1 MRDPRL
7 RHALALLA
15 AAQLTVV
22 LAACTGGPGS
32 AGPTGSATSSAP
44 SGSPSGT
51 SGGTPG
57 GGGTAFAPGVSP
69 LGAKWDKSR
78 LNAFGPY
85 LESLRGTT
93 TFTELV
99 WCDIEK
105 QQGQRNWRQIDDLA
119 KTAQQHG
126 ISLDIKIRVGACWA
140 TGGQAQFVRGTRN
153 KTESAMPTDLG
164 QYRSFVR
171 DVVDRYKPM
180 GVHTYAVEN
189 EVNSQSFWSGTPQ
202 QLTSLTEAAAS
213 EIRSAD
219 PSAKVADAG
228 MSSTSYGY
236 GIADQL
242 LSQGKG
248 DAAVQA
254 WNTYYAK
261 RIGTRG
267 EQIPEVGSVDQLR
280 SVLASDQGR
289 RNLAYLS
296 VAASLAQ
303 RGVTDIRQV
312 HFYEPWNAAT
322 LLTGYLAS
330 HTPAGHPIEAWEVGS
345 FWKNANG
352 TEQERT
358 DDMTRTVA
366 LLLAGGI
373 SRVIWLP
380 LATSADNSGS
390 TTGQEVRYGLLDP
403 DGTIRPSGVTMRDLV
418 VASRGARVSPV
429 ARGALQGVAFTS
441 GSRSTLVLWST
452 GGDQHVRVGEGA
464 TAGLTG
470 TAAAPVSSGTVT
482 VGSSPVI
489 VTTRQPL
496 ASVLASA

>member
-1 MRDPRL
+1 MPHRRL
-7 RHALALLA
+7 RRALALLA
-15 AAQLTVV
+15 AAQFTLV
-22 LAACTGGPGS
+22 LAACTGNAPPSAQHTGGS
-32 AGPTGSATSSAP
+32 PSSAP
-44 SGSPSGT
+44 SGGPT
-51 SGGTPG
+51 GGT
-57 GGGTAFAPGVSP
+57 GTDGTTSAPGVSP

-78 LNAFGPY
+78 VSAFGPY

-99 WCDIEK
+99 WCDVES

-119 KTAQQHG
+119 KVAQQHG

-140 TGGQAQFVRGTRN
+140 TGGQAQHVRGVRN

-171 DVVDRYKPM
+171 DVVDRYKTM

-189 EVNSQSFWSGTPQ
+189 EVNSPSFWSGTPE
-202 QLTSLTEAAAS
+202 QLTALTEAAAS

-219 PSAKVADAG
+219 PTAKVADAG

-242 LSQGKG
+242 LSQGKD

-254 WNTYYAK
+254 WNTYYAN

-267 EQIPEVGSVDQLR
+267 EQIPQVGSADQLR
-280 SVLASDQGR
+280 TVLASDQGR
-289 RNLAYLS
+289 RNLAYLA
-296 VAASLAQ
+296 VATSLAQ

-312 HFYEPWNAAT
+312 HFYEPWSAAP

-330 HTPAGHPIEAWEVGS
+330 HTPSGHPIEAWEVGS

-352 TEQERT
+352 SEQERT
-358 DDMTRTVA
+358 DDMTRTVS
-366 LLLAGGI
+366 LLLAGDI
-373 SRVIWLP
+373 RRVIWLP

-390 TTGQEVRYGLLDP
+390 ATGQEARYGLLDP
-403 DGTIRPSGVTMRDLV
+403 DGTIRSAGVTMRDLV
-418 VASRGARVSPV
+418 AASRGARISPV
-429 ARGALQGVAFTS
+429 VRGALRGVAFTS
-441 GSRSTLVLWST
+441 GSQSTLVLWST
-452 GGDQHVRVGEGA
+452 GGDQQVSVGHGA
-464 TAGLTG
+464 TAGPSG
-470 TAAAPVSSGTVT
+470 AAAAPVSSGTVT
-482 VGSSPVI
+482 VHGSPVI

>member
-1 MRDPRL
+1 MRDRRPR
-7 RHALALLA
+7 RALALLA
-15 AAQLTVV
+15 AAQLTLA
-22 LAACTGGPGS
+22 LAACTGGQGA
-32 AGPTGSATSSAP
+32 AGPTGGTPSSTPAV
-44 SGSPSGT
+44 GG
-51 SGGTPG
+51 SGGTSSG
-57 GGGTAFAPGVSP
+57 GATTFAPGVSP
-69 LGAKWDKSR
+69 FGAKWDKSR
-78 LNAFGPY
+78 ANLFDPY

-99 WCDIEK
+99 WCDVEK

-119 KTAQQHG
+119 KVARQHG

-140 TGGQAQFVRGTRN
+140 TGGQAQHVRGVRN

-171 DVVDRYKPM
+171 DVVDRYKAM

-189 EVNSQSFWSGTPQ
+189 EVNSASFWSGTPQ
-202 QLTSLTEAAAS
+202 QLTALTEAAAS
-213 EIRSAD
+213 EIRSVD

-236 GIADQL
+236 GIAEQL
-242 LSQGKG
+242 LSQGNG

-267 EQIPEVGSVDQLR
+267 EQIPQVGSVDQLR
-280 SVLASDQGR
+280 TVLASDQGR

-296 VAASLAQ
+296 VATSLAQ

-312 HFYEPWNAAT
+312 HFYEPWNAAP
-322 LLTGYLAS
+322 LLTGYLAT

-352 TEQERT
+352 SEQERT
-358 DDMTRTVA
+358 DDMTRTVSV
-366 LLLAGGI
+366 LLAGGI

-380 LATSADNSGS
+380 LATASDNSGS
-390 TTGQEVRYGLLDP
+390 GTGQETRYGLLDP
-403 DGTIRPSGVTMRDLV
+403 DGTVRAAGVTMRDLV
-418 VASRGARVSPV
+418 AASRGARISPV
-429 ARGALQGVAFTS
+429 ERGNLRGVAFTS
-441 GSRSTLVLWST
+441 GGRSTLVLWST
-452 GGDQHVRVGEGA
+452 SGDQQVSVGPGA
-464 TAGLTG
+464 TAGPSG
-470 TAAAPVSSGTVT
+470 AAAAPVSSGTVT

-496 ASVLASA
+496 ASVLAS